1 MKKLRMLLTLFV
13 VSVCSWQSAWA
24 DEVIANVT
32 LKETNSLRN

>member
-24 DEVIANVT
+24 DEVRAEVT
-32 LKETNSLRN
+32 LNETNSLRN